1 LRNSQEADL
10 IHSHPYLF
18 LSSEE
23 NNDEVIEDNLLD
35 DGNVTPEEE
44 DEGEE
49 LIGDD
54 MERYGQASAID
65 SSAVF

>member
-1 LRNSQEADL
+1 M
-10 IHSHPYLF
+10 
-18 LSSEE
+18 
-23 NNDEVIEDNLLD
+23 IEDNLLD